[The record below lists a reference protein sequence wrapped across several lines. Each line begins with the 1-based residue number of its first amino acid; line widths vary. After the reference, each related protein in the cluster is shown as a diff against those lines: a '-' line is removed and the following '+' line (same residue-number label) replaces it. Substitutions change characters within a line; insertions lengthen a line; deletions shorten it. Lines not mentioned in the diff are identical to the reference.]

1 MSLETGADEKPVS
14 SPSQAC
20 NLSLSDV
27 IIVFSADYHNV
38 SLTWAAVRVC
48 TGTRERRPFTHTFP
62 FTPWFRGD
70 RDQGAA
76 LRRERVPSPH
86 PSCLSRSRGTHF
98 LTPTSERDSWPH
110 PSIVSGVPSCLCPP
124 EGPQEPL
131 SAFHRSGERQQGPG
145 HQISQSSLCL
155 ILYSSLSPRPWQMSP
170 AESLG

>member
-14 SPSQAC
+14 SLSQAC
-20 NLSLSDV
+20 NLSPSDV

-48 TGTRERRPFTHTFP
+48 AQAPESAGLTPSP
-62 FTPWFRGD
+62 LPPWFRRD

-131 SAFHRSGERQQGPG
+131 SACHRSRESGSR
-145 HQISQSSLCL
+145 SQDVRYHNPLCVKFFTHHCR
-155 ILYSSLSPRPWQMSP
+155 PRPWQMSP
-170 AESLG
+170 AETLG